1 MQTAMPDLIRL
12 AVSAQ
17 LALLRPL
24 MTRLAPGSRSWLAR
38 QLMADRRAPATI
50 ALADFFTQALM
61 AWKNKLYDV
70 SLNGEAALLARLA
83 PFAPRVLIDVGANV
97 GEWSLAAC
105 HHLPAASVH
114 AFEIAAPTA
123 AQLRETA
130 ATGDG
135 RIVVN
140 DCGLGDREG
149 EITIFHAPESDTAT
163 STLRAA
169 IEVSA
174 SNHNI
179 HTITEMSARITTGD
193 AYLKAQGIAHVDML
207 KIDVEGAEFAVL
219 NGFADAFARRA
230 VTLVQ
235 FEYGEINLRTRTFL
249 ADFCDFFTTHG
260 FVLGKLYP
268 DGVEFKPY
276 ALADEDFVG
285 PNYIACL
292 AERTDLIAALSCR

>member
-1 MQTAMPDLIRL
+1 MPSFLRL
-12 AVSAQ
+12 TVSAQ

-24 MTRLAPGSRSWLAR
+24 MAHLPPGSRSSLAR
-38 QLMADRRAPATI
+38 QVMRDRRAPATV
-50 ALADFFTQALM
+50 ALADFCTQALM
-61 AWKNKLYDV
+61 AWKNKQYVV

-83 PFAPRVLIDVGANV
+83 PFAPRVLFDVGANV
-97 GEWSLAAC
+97 GEWSLAALR
-105 HHLPAASVH
+105 HLPTATVH
-114 AFEIAAPTA
+114 AFEIAAPTSVR
-123 AQLRETA
+123 LRERTSSW
-130 ATGDG
+130 GG

-140 DCGLGDREG
+140 ACGLGDRDG
-149 EITIFHAPESDTAT
+149 AITIFHAPESDTAT

-174 SNHNI
+174 PNHDI
-179 HTITEMSARITTGD
+179 HTVTEMSARITTGD
-193 AYLKAQGIAHVDML
+193 AYLQAQTIAHVDML

-230 VTLVQ
+230 ISLVQ
-235 FEYGEINLRTRTFL
+235 FEYGEINLRTRSFL
-249 ADFCDFFTTHG
+249 ADFYDFFAARG

-268 DGVEFKPY
+268 DGVAFKPY

-292 AERTDLIAALSCR
+292 ADRSDLIAALSCR

>member
-1 MQTAMPDLIRL
+1 MPSLLRL
-12 AVSAQ
+12 TISAQ

-24 MTRLAPGSRSWLAR
+24 MAQLPPGSRSWLAR
-38 QLMADRRAPATI
+38 QLMRDRRAPATL
-50 ALADFFTQALM
+50 ALADFCTHALM
-61 AWKNKLYDV
+61 AWKNKQYDV
-70 SLNGEAALLARLA
+70 NLNGEAALLGRLP

-105 HHLPAASVH
+105 RHLPAATVH

-123 AQLRETA
+123 VQLRETA
-130 ATGDG
+130 ASCDG

-140 DCGLGDREG
+140 ACGLGDREG

-174 SNHNI
+174 SSHNI
-179 HTITEMSARITTGD
+179 HTITELSARITTGD
-193 AYLKAQGIAHVDML
+193 AYLKAQDIAHVDML

-235 FEYGEINLRTRTFL
+235 FEYGEMNLRARTCL
-249 ADFCDFFTTHG
+249 ADFYDFFTARG

-268 DGVEFKPY
+268 DGIAFKPY
-276 ALADEDFVG
+276 SLTDEDFVG

-292 AERTDLIAALSCR
+292 AERTDLIAALSCP